1 MNTLFIKFFL
11 KLLFVSG
18 TSREA
23 STENPSENLIRE
35 LSENLTIFPA
45 PLERDIVLFAKLLF
59 ECPRVFCICV
69 IC

>member
-1 MNTLFIKFFL
+1 MN
-11 KLLFVSG
+11 G
-18 TSREA
+18 TGREA

-59 ECPRVFCICV
+59 ECPSSILYFVLVFLFCICV